1 MGKSEKKKNGNE
13 SSKKKKIQW
22 KKKDLCNKKIKNKDF
37 ICLELV

>member
-1 MGKSEKKKNGNE
+1 MNRARKKKYNE
-13 SSKKKKIQW
+13 